1 MGIKLGTSHT
11 KARTLTN
18 SVNLCSFSL
27 NSFCNFLADTKMP
40 LSAAESSDVAA
51 QAAAP
56 ASETSDGRSNSG
68 EEEDGNSMTEQVNI
82 TRDHYHRHFEDY

>member
-1 MGIKLGTSHT
+1 
-11 KARTLTN
+11 
-18 SVNLCSFSL
+18 
-27 NSFCNFLADTKMP
+27 MP

-82 TRDHYHRHFEDY
+82 RRDHYHRHFEDY

>member
-27 NSFCNFLADTKMP
+27 NSYCKFLADTKMP

-56 ASETSDGRSNSG
+56 ANETSDGRGNSG
-68 EEEDGNSMTEQVNI
+68 EEEDGNSMTEQVHI
-82 TRDHYHRHFEDY
+82 TETI

>member
-1 MGIKLGTSHT
+1 
-11 KARTLTN
+11 
-18 SVNLCSFSL
+18 
-27 NSFCNFLADTKMP
+27 MP

-56 ASETSDGRSNSG
+56 ANETSEGRSNSG

-82 TRDHYHRHFEDY
+82 RRDHYHRHFEDN

>member
-1 MGIKLGTSHT
+1 MHGTSHT

-27 NSFCNFLADTKMP
+27 NSYCYFLADTKMP
-40 LSAAESSDVAA
+40 LSAAESSDAAA

-56 ASETSDGRSNSG
+56 TNETSGGRSNSG
-68 EEEDGNSMTEQVNI
+68 EEEDGNSMTEQVRI
-82 TRDHYHRHFEDY
+82 TETR

>member
-40 LSAAESSDVAA
+40 LSAAESSDAAA

-56 ASETSDGRSNSG
+56 TNETSDGRSNSG
-68 EEEDGNSMTEQVNI
+68 EEEDGNSMTEQVQI
-82 TRDHYHRHFEDY
+82 TETR

>member
-1 MGIKLGTSHT
+1 
-11 KARTLTN
+11 
-18 SVNLCSFSL
+18 
-27 NSFCNFLADTKMP
+27 MP

-68 EEEDGNSMTEQVNI
+68 EEEDGNSMTEQVHI
-82 TRDHYHRHFEDY
+82 TETIKSEIIIIVISRIIKI

>member
-27 NSFCNFLADTKMP
+27 NSYCNFLADTKMP

-56 ASETSDGRSNSG
+56 ANETSDGRSNSG
-68 EEEDGNSMTEQVNI
+68 EEEDGNSMTEKVNI